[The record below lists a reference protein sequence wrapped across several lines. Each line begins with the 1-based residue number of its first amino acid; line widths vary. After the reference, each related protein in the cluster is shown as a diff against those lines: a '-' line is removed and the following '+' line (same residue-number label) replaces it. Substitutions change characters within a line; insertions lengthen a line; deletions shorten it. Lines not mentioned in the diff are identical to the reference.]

1 MACLNH
7 CVQHSRA
14 LQINPTL
21 SVVTIRQTPYTHE
34 IALKMT
40 KNRRN
45 YPAHP
50 RGEYWY
56 RLMMI
61 NQLMILGNRHVMHS
75 LRCVA

>member
-1 MACLNH
+1 MAYLNH
-7 CVQHSRA
+7 YVQYSRA

-21 SVVTIRQTPYTHE
+21 SVVTIRQAPYTHE

-50 RGEYWY
+50 RGVYWH

-61 NQLMILGNRHVMHS
+61 NQLMTLGNRHVMPS